1 MAAGEGSFS
10 DPPLPDPWVP
20 GCIKAWD
27 TAWCA
32 TSAGME
38 VALLM
43 ALAILRLCG
52 TVKEPI
58 VAPSV
63 SGPPRDA
70 ACKLMSGRSF
80 SLEQRLAAERNA
92 TLELID
98 VHFPAP
104 GLDLH

>member
-1 MAAGEGSFS
+1 
-10 DPPLPDPWVP
+10 
-20 GCIKAWD
+20 
-27 TAWCA
+27 
-32 TSAGME
+32 ME

-63 SGPPRDA
+63 KGPPRDA
-70 ACKLMSGRSF
+70 ACKLMSGPGF
-80 SLEQRLAAERNA
+80 SSEERLAAEKCA
-92 TLELID
+92 TLELDD

-104 GLDLH
+104 WLDLY